1 MYQYKKRKIAY
12 RYIIGLKKIFTGK
25 LLPALDIEVQPS
37 KKGIQDSTKLSCT
50 DAMYEI
56 ITVEI
61 GKMKQISAKTLKFVH
76 IDFINDKI
84 IFSYSFF

>member
-1 MYQYKKRKIAY
+1 M
-12 RYIIGLKKIFTGK
+12 GLKKIITGK
-25 LLPALDIEVQPS
+25 FLPALDIEVQPS
-37 KKGIQDSTKLSCT
+37 KRGMQDSTKLNCT

-61 GKMKQISAKTLKFVH
+61 GKMKQISANTLKFVH
-76 IDFINDKI
+76 IEFINDKI